1 MSGSRELPKIAI
13 DTNVIFMALYNPLGK
28 AGKILDLANR
38 EKINLFST
46 DTVKVEIARV
56 LKRELKWE
64 DNLINKK
71 ISGFPI
77 VWIEKDFYSD
87 FLDKTIVKHKA
98 DKPLEALSLALNC
111 EILSADEHFKPVKNR
126 ADIDKLLKGFG

>member
-1 MSGSRELPKIAI
+1 MSGSREAPKIVI
-13 DTNVIFMALYNPLGK
+13 DTNAIFMALYNPFGK

-38 EKINLFST
+38 EKINFFST

-64 DNLINKK
+64 DNLIAKK
-71 ISGFPI
+71 ISELPV
-77 VWIEKDFYSD
+77 VWIEKDFYST
-87 FLDKTIVKHKA
+87 FLDKTRVKHKA

-111 EILSADEHFKPVKNR
+111 EILSADEHFKLAKNR
-126 ADIDKLLKGFG
+126 GDIDKLLMDFN